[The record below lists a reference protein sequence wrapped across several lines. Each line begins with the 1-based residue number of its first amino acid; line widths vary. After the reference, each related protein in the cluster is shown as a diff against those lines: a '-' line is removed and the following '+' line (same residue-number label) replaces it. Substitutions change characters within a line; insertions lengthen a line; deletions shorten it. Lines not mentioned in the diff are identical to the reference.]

1 MWRQPA
7 GDSKTDDAKSTT
19 LDRGLKGGDELR
31 IMIADH

>member
-7 GDSKTDDAKSTT
+7 GNSKTDDAGSTT
-19 LDRGLKGGDELR
+19 LDRGLEGGNELG